1 MLGWTLK
8 KKKKIQAGLAVMQ
21 ENSLLWSKTK
31 EFYYAYCSYD
41 LWYWAHKELTSTS
54 VIIVLSFSIGHGINM
69 VEELITVGF
78 YSSLSLFQLMYIA
91 NS

>member
-1 MLGWTLK
+1 
-8 KKKKIQAGLAVMQ
+8 MQ
-21 ENSLLWSKTK
+21 DNSLLWSKTK

-69 VEELITVGF
+69 VE
-78 YSSLSLFQLMYIA
+78 
-91 NS
+91 